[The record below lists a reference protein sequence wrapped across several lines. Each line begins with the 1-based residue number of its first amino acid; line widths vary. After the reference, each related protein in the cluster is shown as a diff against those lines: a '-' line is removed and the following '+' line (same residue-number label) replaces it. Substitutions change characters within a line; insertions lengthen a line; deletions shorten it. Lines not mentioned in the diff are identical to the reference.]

1 MVHYGG
7 RDFHKALKKKCNCH
21 KYTSNS
27 TMTFTVVNL
36 QPEDTAVYFCVC
48 GPSVLPDINK
58 PTQIC
63 STHETKPPTINKK
76 NTG

>member
-1 MVHYGG
+1 
-7 RDFHKALKKKCNCH
+7 
-21 KYTSNS
+21 
-27 TMTFTVVNL
+27 MTFTVVKL
-36 QPEDTAVYFCVC
+36 QSEDTAVYFCVC

-63 STHETKPPTINKK
+63 STHETKPPTINNK